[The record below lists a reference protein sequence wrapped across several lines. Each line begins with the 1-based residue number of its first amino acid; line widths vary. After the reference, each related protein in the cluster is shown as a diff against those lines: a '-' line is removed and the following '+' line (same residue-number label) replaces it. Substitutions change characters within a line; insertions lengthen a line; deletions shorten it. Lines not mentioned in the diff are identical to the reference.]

1 VAAHRKPC
9 PYSAEELTSAI
20 TAAGGIQPFGAQ
32 IGTDPKTI
40 TRWARDFGI
49 DLAARPKPID
59 KVNALGKIAALL
71 ERSGIDPA
79 DIGKVQQVRLNE
91 WQSMSKDDDGNAV
104 VTDLEGASIVLTP
117 TWESGPAWPVVQPA
131 APVTIRPTKARQRKD
146 DGWKVAVCLADN
158 QIGYRRD
165 LVTGELLPFHDERA
179 MSLALQVIAELQ
191 PDLIV
196 NFGDLMDFAEMGRFE
211 QEPGFALTT
220 QPTIDRASHFLADQ
234 RATAPNARLALLA
247 GNHEERLPRWI
258 IANAK
263 AAFGLKQA
271 NSAPTDWPVMS
282 VPHLLRLD
290 EIGVEYI
297 PGYPAGV
304 LWINERLAC
313 IHGHKAK
320 SNGSTAAAVIADERM
335 SVLFGHV
342 HRLELQHR
350 TKRVYGGSRTHLAAC
365 IGCLSRTDGSVP
377 STRGAIDP
385 MGRPVPAVEDWQ
397 QGFAVVT
404 YKPGDS
410 PFHVELVPIHDGEAL
425 FRGRL
430 FAADA
435 LAVAA

>member
-1 VAAHRKPC
+1 MTRIAVTEVACGSATTEHRFHYLTDTHVGARDHAGDALRERIEEIRKDPNALWGGGGDYGDFIVPGDKRFVPDILDDEARHFAHR
-9 PYSAEELTSAI
+9 L
-20 TAAGGIQPFGAQ
+20 
-32 IGTDPKTI
+32 
-40 TRWARDFGI
+40 
-49 DLAARPKPID
+49 
-59 KVNALGKIAALL
+59 
-71 ERSGIDPA
+71 
-79 DIGKVQQVRLNE
+79 
-91 WQSMSKDDDGNAV
+91 
-104 VTDLEGASIVLTP
+104 
-117 TWESGPAWPVVQPA
+117 
-131 APVTIRPTKARQRKD
+131 
-146 DGWKVAVCLADN
+146 
-158 QIGYRRD
+158 
-165 LVTGELLPFHDERA
+165 
-179 MSLALQVIAELQ
+179 
-191 PDLIV
+191 PDLYLDRMQKLFAPIV
-196 NFGDLMDFAEMGRFE
+196 DKCL
-211 QEPGFALTT
+211 
-220 QPTIDRASHFLADQ
+220 FLGV
-234 RATAPNARLALLA
+234 
-247 GNHEERLPRWI
+247 GNHELPRWI